1 MFKRWNL
8 SLFLFFDVGCRSSP
22 CYSLLV
28 WTNSA
33 AMAMDPDA
41 ADAVLEPM
49 KWEVALS
56 PFDVPPPK
64 DRLHAYKWQL
74 ATDKQAKKLEV
85 LWRKAVP
92 AASLSA
98 DQSASDRA
106 LNLNFFLS
114 VGHGRY
120 STMSYKIYSAQL
132 LGSFSIF

>member
-1 MFKRWNL
+1 
-8 SLFLFFDVGCRSSP
+8 
-22 CYSLLV
+22 
-28 WTNSA
+28 
-33 AMAMDPDA
+33 MAMDPDA
-41 ADAVLEPM
+41 TDAVLEPM
-49 KWEVALS
+49 KWEVAFS

-98 DQSASDRA
+98 DQSASDRD